1 MIKATMQTNE
11 GKNIVLLGLSKENLE
26 RLKEGKPIH
35 INGSELGI
43 ANDILIMYGET
54 EAHIYKEL
62 QPMIGEN
69 TRVAP
74 MKPQTIQ

>member
-11 GKNIVLLGLSKENLE
+11 GKDILLLGLSAENIN

-35 INGSELGI
+35 IAGDELGLD
-43 ANDILIMYGET
+43 NDVLLVYGET

-62 QPMIGEN
+62 QPMIE
-69 TRVAP
+69 TATSTEP
-74 MKPQTIQ
+74 LKSQTIQ